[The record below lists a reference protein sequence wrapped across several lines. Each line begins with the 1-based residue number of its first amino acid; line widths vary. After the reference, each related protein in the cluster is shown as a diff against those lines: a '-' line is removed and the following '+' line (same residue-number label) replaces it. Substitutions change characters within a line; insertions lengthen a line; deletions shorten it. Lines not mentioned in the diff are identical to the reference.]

1 MDVWSR
7 RKIWL
12 LNLVLVAAGIT
23 YGVRTLS
30 KGFEGRSTPHVPDDA
45 LASLAPPPAK
55 EVPDVAA
62 KASPAPAS
70 REPIVTKLDPAPA
83 AAAAAAPA
91 AAAAAAP
98 AAAPAPAPAPAA
110 PVPPPA
116 LTALPL
122 TLLGTSVI
130 APASYSSALIADQTS
145 RSSTYW
151 TGDMLPGA
159 GPIVAISP
167 SHVDFE
173 NRNNHMIERLDL
185 GDKSAAPRPAP
196 IAMAPSSTPAGAP
209 KSDLDAQMDR
219 SIQKIDDGHY
229 KIDRAFVDSMLG
241 NPAVLMGTLRAKPV
255 PTQNGVPGGL
265 RIAGVKPGSA
275 AQRIGLQNGDTI
287 NTINGNDMGGG
298 DLDKMLEMYTKLK
311 SARRLSIQVTRGGK
325 PVSLDYAIQ

>member
-12 LNLVLVAAGIT
+12 VNLVLVAAGIA

-30 KGFEGRSTPHVPDDA
+30 KGFEGRASGASVPDDA

-55 EVPDVAA
+55 ELPQVQAKQPAA
-62 KASPAPAS
+62 KPTVAPAAAI
-70 REPIVTKLDPAPA
+70 EPVVTKLDPVAPVAPA
-83 AAAAAAPA
+83 PVAPAAPA
-91 AAAAAAP
+91 AP
-98 AAAPAPAPAPAA
+98 SAPAPL
-110 PVPPPA
+110 VSIE

-122 TLLGTSVI
+122 TLLGTSVV
-130 APASYSSALIADQTS
+130 APEDDSSALIADSTS

-151 TGDMLPGA
+151 MGDMLPGG
-159 GPIVAISP
+159 GPIVAISG

-173 NRNNHMIERLDL
+173 NRYNHKIERLDL
-185 GDKSAAPRPAP
+185 GDKTIAPRPVP
-196 IAMAPSSTPAGAP
+196 VAMAPTSAAAGAP
-209 KSDLDAQMDR
+209 KSDLDAQMER
-219 SIQKIDDGHY
+219 SIQKVDDGHY

-241 NPAVLMGTLRAKPV
+241 NPAVLMGTLRARPV

-311 SARRLSIQVTRGGK
+311 SARALSIQVTRGGK